1 MARYLVGFPLPGFP
15 PNPLTPLS
23 WYQTIAA
30 NPYQTTPLADT
41 SSSVFSAAPGAMPG
55 PRGGQVAGSA
65 ESGLLAESGISQGK
79 CRLER
84 ASGRGGGQLL
94 TLTARGSHGH
104 EGLQPWDLGFMRELF
119 GLQQ

>member
-1 MARYLVGFPLPGFP
+1 M
-15 PNPLTPLS
+15 
-23 WYQTIAA
+23 AA

-55 PRGGQVAGSA
+55 PRGGQVAGRS

-84 ASGRGGGQLL
+84 ANGKGRAAPH
-94 TLTARGSHGH
+94 TDSA
-104 EGLQPWDLGFMRELF
+104 GLAQAGEAAPWAWGFMQELLSAAINGGALGRLGTKREL
-119 GLQQ
+119 Q